1 MRKDGNT
8 IIYFSSFSEKDLAFF
23 LPSGP
28 CHCLLNLIQSKQT
41 CSSFSIGDDG
51 CLAGGEFD
59 FMQVHLIVFHQGD
72 DLGIGGTPAFQVL
85 FPLPYLQLLGRVL
98 YFYLKIA

>member
-1 MRKDGNT
+1 
-8 IIYFSSFSEKDLAFF
+8 
-23 LPSGP
+23 
-28 CHCLLNLIQSKQT
+28 
-41 CSSFSIGDDG
+41 
-51 CLAGGEFD
+51 
-59 FMQVHLIVFHQGD
+59 MQVHLIVFHQGD